1 MHSRKS
7 IRKFLFIFVFIF
19 FFFFLLYN
27 LIIFTIEFRSK
38 NKFFNFHDKSIIMN
52 SECCPINKYIFCD
65 KLLYAVLL
73 FSF

>member
-1 MHSRKS
+1 MC
-7 IRKFLFIFVFIF
+7 LFI

-65 KLLYAVLL
+65 KLLYAVL